1 MANHQYK
8 TVNFE
13 PRYAFETVN
22 MWRLSKEKA
31 IGQKE
36 IHSVENHLQFLNDV
50 LTKQYQVKVVLD
62 EESVIGMIAYNEEE
76 VSQLYIDPAYQGL
89 GIGQMLLK
97 EAKNNSSGTLSLYTF
112 EVNTLAQ
119 QFYEK
124 NGFRIMARG
133 TENEENLP
141 DIRYEW
147 ERE

>member
-1 MANHQYK
+1 
-8 TVNFE
+8 
-13 PRYAFETVN
+13 